1 MPLLETRDVTVRF
14 GGNTAVDGVSIGVEA
29 GCVTGLIGP
38 NGAGKTT
45 LFNTV
50 TGLQRPAAGRVL
62 LDGADVTRLAP
73 AGRAR
78 LGLAR
83 TFQRLELFLSL
94 SVRDNVRVAG
104 DILRAT
110 GRTVDVEKETD
121 RVLARTGLEDI
132 AHLEVSA
139 IPTGRAR
146 VVEVARALMTAPRV
160 LLLDEPASGQTER
173 ETEAFAALL
182 TGLAAEG
189 LAICLV
195 EHDLPLVMRLC
206 TTIHVLDYGRLIASG
221 TPKEIRESPE
231 VVAAY
236 IGTEEVG
243 TEEVGTEEVGTEEVG
258 TEESGTE
265 EVGTE
270 EIGTEEAGAEE
281 VRREEVA

>member
-236 IGTEEVG
+236 IGTEE
-243 TEEVGTEEVGTEEVG
+243 
-258 TEESGTE
+258 
-265 EVGTE
+265 
-270 EIGTEEAGAEE
+270 IGTEE